1 MSLQHSSATSLKR
14 VDVIASLEAQAQLEA
29 LELPAQ
35 LRFADRT
42 TVALE
47 TQQMDE
53 ARQAD
58 ELAAYN
64 ESMHKLLKAEK
75 PTGTPHLFVLDPVQV
90 AHGEPQARSTLQA
103 LANAHFRRRDPVAVV
118 LLPPT
123 ASEGIVAG
131 VVQSTTDLLK
141 AGVLQDENIVTLES
155 IEELRTWLQSL

>member
-1 MSLQHSSATSLKR
+1 MSHQHSSATSLKR

-35 LRFADRT
+35 LRFPDRT
-42 TVALE
+42 AAALE

-53 ARQAD
+53 ARKAD

-64 ESMHKLLKAEK
+64 ESMRKLLKAEK

-103 LANAHFRRRDPVAVV
+103 LANAHFRRRDPVAVA

-123 ASEGIVAG
+123 APEGTVGGLA
-131 VVQSTTDLLK
+131 QATTDLLK
-141 AGVLQDENIVTLES
+141 AGVLEDESIVTLES
-155 IEELRTWLQSL
+155 VDELRAWLQSL